1 MPNQTEELLRQKQE
15 EIEQLKK
22 ELRDASRPAA
32 LFSTLKKSVKRGVKE
47 FFNREEKIK
56 SLDARVMQLEKE
68 LEAAKEENAQKEV
81 ILLVVSQGADPEKA
95 AKQENSW
102 TDKPDM
108 SEILFGF
115 AINEEFLP
123 PPIAQAWPVF
133 TEDEFDDDFL

>member
-15 EIEQLKK
+15 E
-22 ELRDASRPAA
+22 
-32 LFSTLKKSVKRGVKE
+32 
-47 FFNREEKIK
+47 
-56 SLDARVMQLEKE
+56 
-68 LEAAKEENAQKEV
+68 NAQKEV
-81 ILLVVSQGADPEKA
+81 SLLVVSQGADPEKA

-102 TDKPDM
+102 TYKPDM
-108 SEILFGF
+108 SEISFGF